1 MMITLAGAP
10 CSGKSTVAKT
20 FALKYNFENISTGKL
35 IRKMAEDMGL
45 DIIQMQTVL
54 NNDKSIDAKIEDMQK
69 EMGKSRINDN
79 LLLDSRLGWY
89 CVPESFKVYVTI
101 PEMEMARRFL
111 QDNEREN
118 DQKVETVEEAL
129 ELTHEGK
136 TLNDLIIEK
145 TATIGE
151 KISFRRFSLLTK
163 NDNEVFGNYA
173 HMGGKIVTL
182 VKLEGN
188 NAELAKDIAMH
199 IAAMRP
205 LYLDKTNV
213 PSEVVDK
220 EKEIL
225 TEQAK
230 TEGLKEDKIAMVVN
244 GRINKFYEEVCL
256 NDQNFI
262 KENKM
267 KVSTYVKNNGSNILE
282 FVRYEVG
289 EGMEKKN
296 ENFADEV
303 MKQING

>member
-1 MMITLAGAP
+1 MIKASDVKELREKTGAGMLDCKKALEATNGNLEEAITWLREKGISKAAKKQSRVAAEGLAYA
-10 CSGKSTVAKT
+10 KVQDNKAVIVEVNAETDFVAKNNE
-20 FALKYNFENISTGKL
+20 FINLVNIIADT
-35 IRKMAEDMGL
+35 I
-45 DIIQMQTVL
+45 L
-54 NNDKSIDAKIEDMQK
+54 NSDVK
-69 EMGKSRINDN
+69 
-79 LLLDSRLGWY
+79 
-89 CVPESFKVYVTI
+89 
-101 PEMEMARRFL
+101 
-111 QDNEREN
+111 
-118 DQKVETVEEAL
+118 TVEEAL
-129 ELTHEGK
+129 ELTHESK

>member
-1 MMITLAGAP
+1 MISASMVKELRETTGAGMLDCKKALEATNGNLEEAITWLREKGISKAAKKQSRIAAEGLAYA
-10 CSGKSTVAKT
+10 KVQDNKAVIVEVNAETDFVAKNDE
-20 FALKYNFENISTGKL
+20 FVNLVNIIADT
-35 IRKMAEDMGL
+35 I
-45 DIIQMQTVL
+45 L
-54 NNDKSIDAKIEDMQK
+54 NSNVK
-69 EMGKSRINDN
+69 
-79 LLLDSRLGWY
+79 
-89 CVPESFKVYVTI
+89 
-101 PEMEMARRFL
+101 
-111 QDNEREN
+111 
-118 DQKVETVEEAL
+118 TVEEAL

-136 TLNDLIIEK
+136 TLNNLIIEK

>member
-1 MMITLAGAP
+1 MIKASDVKELREKTGAGMLDCKKALEATEGDMEKAIDWLREKGISKAAKKQSRIAAEGLAYA
-10 CSGKSTVAKT
+10 KVQDNKAVIVEVNAETDFVAKNNE
-20 FALKYNFENISTGKL
+20 FINLVNIIADT
-35 IRKMAEDMGL
+35 I
-45 DIIQMQTVL
+45 L
-54 NNDKSIDAKIEDMQK
+54 NSDVK
-69 EMGKSRINDN
+69 
-79 LLLDSRLGWY
+79 
-89 CVPESFKVYVTI
+89 
-101 PEMEMARRFL
+101 
-111 QDNEREN
+111 
-118 DQKVETVEEAL
+118 TVEEAL
-129 ELTHEGK
+129 ELTHESK

>member
-1 MMITLAGAP
+1 MISASMVKELRETTGAGMLDCKKALEATNGNLEEAITWLREKGISKAAKKQSRIAAEGLAYA
-10 CSGKSTVAKT
+10 KVQDNKAVIVEVNAETDFVAKNDE
-20 FALKYNFENISTGKL
+20 FVNLVNIIADT
-35 IRKMAEDMGL
+35 I
-45 DIIQMQTVL
+45 L
-54 NNDKSIDAKIEDMQK
+54 NSNVK
-69 EMGKSRINDN
+69 
-79 LLLDSRLGWY
+79 
-89 CVPESFKVYVTI
+89 
-101 PEMEMARRFL
+101 
-111 QDNEREN
+111 
-118 DQKVETVEEAL
+118 TVEEAL

-173 HMGGKIVTL
+173 HMGGKIVSL

>member
-1 MMITLAGAP
+1 MISASMVKELRETTGAGMLDCKKALEATNGNLEEAITWLREKGISKAAKKQSRIAAEGLAYA
-10 CSGKSTVAKT
+10 KVQDNKAVIVEVNAETDFVAKNDE
-20 FALKYNFENISTGKL
+20 FVNLVNIIADT
-35 IRKMAEDMGL
+35 I
-45 DIIQMQTVL
+45 L
-54 NNDKSIDAKIEDMQK
+54 NSNVK
-69 EMGKSRINDN
+69 
-79 LLLDSRLGWY
+79 
-89 CVPESFKVYVTI
+89 
-101 PEMEMARRFL
+101 
-111 QDNEREN
+111 
-118 DQKVETVEEAL
+118 TVEEAL
-129 ELTHEGK
+129 ALTHEGK